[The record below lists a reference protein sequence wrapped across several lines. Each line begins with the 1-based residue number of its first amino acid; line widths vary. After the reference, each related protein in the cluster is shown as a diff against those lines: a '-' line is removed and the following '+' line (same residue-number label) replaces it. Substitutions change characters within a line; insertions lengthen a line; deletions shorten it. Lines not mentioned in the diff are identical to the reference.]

1 MNVCVLIPLGFITK
15 WHRVDDINNRS
26 LFLMVLEAGSPR
38 LRCGWDLGL
47 LRGCILVHNLHLLAV
62 SSHGVAE
69 TSLRSLFYKN
79 PIPSL
84 KAPSL

>member
-15 WHRVDDINNRS
+15 WHRVDDLYNRS

-47 LRGCILVHNLHLLAV
+47 LRGCILVHNVHLLAV
-62 SSHGVAE
+62 YSHGGAD
-69 TSLRSLFYKN
+69 TSLWSLFYKN